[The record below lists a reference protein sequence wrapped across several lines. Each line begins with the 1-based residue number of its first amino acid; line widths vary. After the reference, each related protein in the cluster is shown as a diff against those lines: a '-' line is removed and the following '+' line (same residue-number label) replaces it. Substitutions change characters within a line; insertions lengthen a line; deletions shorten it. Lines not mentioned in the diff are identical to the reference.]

1 MKYKAFSNFSLTA
14 GNYSSDDC
22 YSLRATLVNDCSVTQ
37 ILREKCPNTESFLV
51 RIFPHSDCIRRDTKY
66 LSVFSPNTGK
76 YGPVKTLYLDTFH
89 AVRIT

>member
-37 ILREKCPNTESFLV
+37 ILREKCPNTDQEKL
-51 RIFPHSDCIRRDTKY
+51 CIW
-66 LSVFSPNTGK
+66 
-76 YGPVKTLYLDTFH
+76 TLFMQ
-89 AVRIT
+89 